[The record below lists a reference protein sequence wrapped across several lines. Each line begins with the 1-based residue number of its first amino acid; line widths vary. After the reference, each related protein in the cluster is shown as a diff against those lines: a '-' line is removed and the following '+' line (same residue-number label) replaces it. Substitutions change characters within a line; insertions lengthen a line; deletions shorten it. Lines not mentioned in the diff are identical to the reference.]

1 MNRILIDTMHLVT
14 ILKDDS
20 HFELLKSINDEKIT
34 GMISVISLTE
44 LIKILGRKAEDRKRI
59 SGTIQ
64 RIMSSNLILEHV
76 NTTTAIRAGEL
87 RLKYDIPTADS
98 LIAATG
104 IIENVKHILTDDEH
118 FEATKS
124 LIKPIDLKAAMKLV

>member
-1 MNRILIDTMHLVT
+1 MNRILIDTMHLVS

-20 HFELLKSINDEKIT
+20 HFELLKAISDEKIT
-34 GMISVISLTE
+34 GMVSVISLTE

-64 RIMSSNLILEHV
+64 RIMSSNLILEPV
-76 NTTTAIRAGEL
+76 NTTVAVRAGEL

-104 IIENVKHILTDDEH
+104 IVENVKHILTDDEH

-124 LIKPIDLKAAMKLV
+124 LIKPIDMKAAMKLV

>member
-1 MNRILIDTMHLVT
+1 MNRILIDTMHLVS

-20 HFELLKSINDEKIT
+20 HFELLKAINDEKIA
-34 GMISVISLTE
+34 GMVSVISLTE
-44 LIKILGRKAEDRKRI
+44 LIKILGRKEEDRKRI

-64 RIMSSNLILEHV
+64 RIMSSNLILEPV
-76 NTTTAIRAGEL
+76 NPTVAIRAGEL

-104 IIENVKHILTDDEH
+104 IVENVKHLLTDDEH
-118 FEATKS
+118 FEA
-124 LIKPIDLKAAMKLV
+124 IK

>member
-1 MNRILIDTMHLVT
+1 MNRILIDTMHLVS

-20 HFELLKSINDEKIT
+20 HFEFIKAINDEKIT

-76 NTTTAIRAGEL
+76 NTTVAIRAGEL

-104 IIENVKHILTDDEH
+104 IVENVKHILTDDEH

>member
-1 MNRILIDTMHLVT
+1 MNRILIDTMHLVS

-20 HFELLKSINDEKIT
+20 HFELLKAINDEKIA
-34 GMISVISLTE
+34 GMVSVISLTE
-44 LIKILGRKAEDRKRI
+44 LIKILGRKEEDRKRI

-76 NTTTAIRAGEL
+76 NPAVAIRAGEL

-104 IIENVKHILTDDEH
+104 IVENVKHILTDDEH

-124 LIKPIDLKAAMKLV
+124 LIKPIDLKAVMKLV

>member
-1 MNRILIDTMHLVT
+1 MNRILIDTMHLVS

-20 HFELLKSINDEKIT
+20 HFELIQAINDEKIT
-34 GMISVISLTE
+34 GMVSVVSLTE
-44 LIKILGRKAEDRKRI
+44 LIKILGKKKENIKRI

-64 RIMSSNLILEHV
+64 QIMSSNLIFEQV
-76 NTTTAIRAGEL
+76 NHTIAIRAGEL

-104 IIENVKHILTDDEH
+104 IVENVKHILTDDEH

-124 LIKPIDLKAAMKLV
+124 LIKPIDLKTAMKLV

>member
-1 MNRILIDTMHLVT
+1 MNRILIDTMHLVSF
-14 ILKDDS
+14 LKDDS
-20 HFELLKSINDEKIT
+20 HFDLLKAINDEKIA
-34 GMISVISLTE
+34 GMVSVISLTE
-44 LIKILGRKAEDRKRI
+44 LIKILGRKVEDRKRI

-64 RIMSSNLILEHV
+64 RIISSNLILEPV
-76 NTTTAIRAGEL
+76 NPTVAIRAGEL

-104 IIENVKHILTDDEH
+104 IVENVKHILTDDEH
-118 FEATKS
+118 YEATKS

>member
-1 MNRILIDTMHLVT
+1 MNRILIDTMHLVSF
-14 ILKDDS
+14 LKDDL
-20 HFELLKSINDEKIT
+20 HFELLKAINDEKIA
-34 GMISVISLTE
+34 GIISVISLTE
-44 LIKILGRKAEDRKRI
+44 LIKILGRKVEDRKRI

-76 NTTTAIRAGEL
+76 NTTVAIRAGEL
-87 RLKYDIPTADS
+87 RIKYDIPTADS

-104 IIENVKHILTDDEH
+104 IVENVKHILTDDEH

-124 LIKPIDLKAAMKLV
+124 LIKPIDLKAAMKLA

>member
-1 MNRILIDTMHLVT
+1 MNRILIDTMHLVS

-20 HFELLKSINDEKIT
+20 HFELLKAINDKKMT
-34 GMISVISLTE
+34 GVVSVISLTE
-44 LIKILGRKAEDRKRI
+44 LIKILGRKVEDRKRI

-64 RIMSSNLILEHV
+64 RIMSSNLILENINPTV
-76 NTTTAIRAGEL
+76 AIRAGEL

-104 IIENVKHILTDDEH
+104 IVENVKHILTDDEH

-124 LIKPIDLKAAMKLV
+124 LIKPIDLKAAMRLV

>member
-1 MNRILIDTMHLVT
+1 MNRILIDTMHLVS

-20 HFELLKSINDEKIT
+20 HFELLKAINDEKIA
-34 GMISVISLTE
+34 GMVSVISLTE
-44 LIKILGRKAEDRKRI
+44 LIKILGRKEVDRKRI

-64 RIMSSNLILEHV
+64 RIMSSNLILENV
-76 NTTTAIRAGEL
+76 NPTVAIRAWEL

-104 IIENVKHILTDDEH
+104 IVENVKHILTDDEH

>member
-1 MNRILIDTMHLVT
+1 MNRILIDTMHLVS

-20 HFELLKSINDEKIT
+20 HFELLKAINDEKIA
-34 GMISVISLTE
+34 GMVSVISLTE
-44 LIKILGRKAEDRKRI
+44 LIKILGRKEEDRKRI

-64 RIMSSNLILEHV
+64 RIMSSNLILEPV
-76 NTTTAIRAGEL
+76 NTTVAIRAGEL

-104 IIENVKHILTDDEH
+104 IVENVKHLLTDDEH
-118 FEATKS
+118 FEAIKS
-124 LIKPIDLKAAMKLV
+124 LIKPIDLKGAMKLV

>member
-1 MNRILIDTMHLVT
+1 MNRILIDTMHLVS

-20 HFELLKSINDEKIT
+20 HFELLKAINDEKIA
-34 GMISVISLTE
+34 GMVSVISLTE
-44 LIKILGRKAEDRKRI
+44 LIKILGRKVEDRKRI

-76 NTTTAIRAGEL
+76 NPTVAIRAGEL

-104 IIENVKHILTDDEH
+104 IVENVKHILTDDEH

>member
-1 MNRILIDTMHLVT
+1 MNRILIDTMHLVS

-20 HFELLKSINDEKIT
+20 HFELLKAINNEKIA
-34 GMISVISLTE
+34 GMVSVISLTE
-44 LIKILGRKAEDRKRI
+44 LIKILGRKVEDRKRI

-64 RIMSSNLILEHV
+64 RIMSSNLILEPV
-76 NTTTAIRAGEL
+76 NPTVAIRAGEL

-104 IIENVKHILTDDEH
+104 IVENVKHILTDDEH
-118 FEATKS
+118 FESTKS
-124 LIKPIDLKAAMKLV
+124 LIKPIYLKAAMKLV

>member
-1 MNRILIDTMHLVT
+1 MNRILIDTMHLVS

-20 HFELLKSINDEKIT
+20 HFELLKAINDEKIA
-34 GMISVISLTE
+34 GMVSVISLTE
-44 LIKILGRKAEDRKRI
+44 LIKILGRKEEDRKRI

-64 RIMSSNLILEHV
+64 RIMSSNLILEPV
-76 NTTTAIRAGEL
+76 NPTVAIRAGEL

-104 IIENVKHILTDDEH
+104 IVENVKHLLTDDEH
-118 FEATKS
+118 FEAIKS
-124 LIKPIDLKAAMKLV
+124 LIKPIDLKGAMKLV

>member
-1 MNRILIDTMHLVT
+1 MNRILIDTMHLVSF
-14 ILKDDS
+14 LKDDS
-20 HFELLKSINDEKIT
+20 HFDLLKAINDEKIA
-34 GMISVISLTE
+34 GMVSVISLTE
-44 LIKILGRKAEDRKRI
+44 LIKILGREVEDRKRI

-64 RIMSSNLILEHV
+64 RIISSNLILEPV
-76 NTTTAIRAGEL
+76 NPTVAIRAGEL

-104 IIENVKHILTDDEH
+104 IVENVKHILTDDEH
-118 FEATKS
+118 YEATKS

>member
-1 MNRILIDTMHLVT
+1 MNRILIDTMHLVS

-20 HFELLKSINDEKIT
+20 HFELIQAINDEKIT
-34 GMISVISLTE
+34 GMVSVVSLTE
-44 LIKILGRKAEDRKRI
+44 LIKILGKKKENIKRI

-64 RIMSSNLILEHV
+64 QIMSSNLIFEQV
-76 NTTTAIRAGEL
+76 NHTIAIRAGEL

-104 IIENVKHILTDDEH
+104 IVENVRHILTDDEH
-118 FEATKS
+118 FDVTKS
-124 LIKPIDLKAAMKLV
+124 LIKPIDLKAAMRLI

>member
-1 MNRILIDTMHLVT
+1 MNRILIDTMHLVS

-20 HFELLKSINDEKIT
+20 HFELLKAINDEKIA
-34 GMISVISLTE
+34 GMVSVISLTE
-44 LIKILGRKAEDRKRI
+44 LIKILGRKEVDRKRI

-64 RIMSSNLILEHV
+64 RIMSSNLILENV
-76 NTTTAIRAGEL
+76 NPTVAIRAGEL

-104 IIENVKHILTDDEH
+104 IVENVKHILTDDEH

>member
-1 MNRILIDTMHLVT
+1 MNRILIDTMHLVS

-20 HFELLKSINDEKIT
+20 HFELLKAINDEKIA
-34 GMISVISLTE
+34 GMVSVISLTE
-44 LIKILGRKAEDRKRI
+44 LIKILGRKVEDRKRI

-64 RIMSSNLILEHV
+64 RIMSSNLILEPV
-76 NTTTAIRAGEL
+76 NPTVAIRAGEL

-104 IIENVKHILTDDEH
+104 IVENVKHILTDDEH

-124 LIKPIDLKAAMKLV
+124 LIKPIDMKTAMKLV